1 MASVQLD
8 GQSQSGMRQWMRVL
22 RPLRWWAILVLL
34 LCAYRLQQRLRAQT
48 RLSFSVALQGHP
60 VDYEASATLDGRRIV
75 SGQQLSIG
83 SHRLSISHPKAEPW
97 STNLFIWYGPH
108 DLGEI
113 VLNRGKGTLVIEASP
128 PAALLTIRGPEFTLT
143 LTNSAGVTTSVPTDR
158 YVVEARYRY
167 GRQTQELSVFA
178 NLIAS
183 WRFLP
188 RIGTLQ
194 ATCNQ
199 EGASFQLLRTD
210 GQLLQDG
217 ELPATVRDVPEG
229 TYDLVAVHH
238 GTRREQSLT
247 VVGGMTNTVRVDF
260 LYGAAIV
267 GSEPAG
273 ATVIGE
279 NGNSL
284 GVTPLLVTDLRPGH
298 VDFTL
303 RREGYE
309 PAVVSFDAVANETNH
324 LRTTLVSSAYVRAM
338 NAAREYL
345 KEGVYKRAVEASGE
359 ALAAKPDDPD
369 AVAIQ
374 REATKQGS
382 LVRAKALAAREEY
395 GPGVQ
400 ELESALLTLPE
411 DEELKQLL
419 TDYRK
424 HEQARMERLRQEQTS
439 RARVMFD
446 AIMAQNRD
454 FTLFESHEIKSS
466 KPASEGKS
474 AIMAALRNSQPP
486 FVITDLKPSESDPFV
501 LQARQEF
508 PSGMRQC
515 LIVGGQ
521 TFPDETQILFKVLEY
536 TTGQNVTVLGVL
548 SVKSDMVY
556 TPVHPSR
563 VNQMTNALRA
573 QVDDGIR
580 IVTGLVQR
588 ALE

>member
-1 MASVQLD
+1 
-8 GQSQSGMRQWMRVL
+8 MRQWMRVL
-22 RPLRWWAILVLL
+22 RPLRWWAILLLL
-34 LCAYRLQQRLRAQT
+34 LCAYRVQQRLSAQT
-48 RLSFSVALQGHP
+48 RLTFSVALQGRSIG
-60 VDYEASATLDGRRIV
+60 DEASVTLDGRRII

-83 SHRLSISHPKAEPW
+83 SHRLLISHPKAEPW

-113 VLNRGKGTLVIEASP
+113 ALSRGKGTLAIEASP

-158 YVVEARYRY
+158 YVIEAIYRH
-167 GRQTQELSVFA
+167 GRQTQELSIFA

-199 EGASFQLLRTD
+199 EGASFQLLRAD
-210 GQLLQDG
+210 GQLVQDG

-229 TYDLVAVHH
+229 TYNLVAMHH
-238 GTRREQSLT
+238 GNRREQM
-247 VVGGMTNTVRVDF
+247 VAVGTGVTNTVSVEF

-267 GSEPAG
+267 GSEPVG

-309 PAVVSFDAVANETNH
+309 PALVSFDATANETNH
-324 LRTTLVSSAYVRAM
+324 LRTTLVNSAYVRAI

-345 KEGVYKRAVEASGE
+345 KDGVYQRAVEASGE
-359 ALAAKPDDPD
+359 ALLAKPDDPD

-382 LVRAKALAAREEY
+382 IAQAKTLAAKEY
-395 GPGVQ
+395 YDLSIKVLQ
-400 ELESALLTLPE
+400 AALMTLPE
-411 DEELKQLL
+411 DEDLKQLL
-419 TDYRK
+419 ADYRK
-424 HEQARMERLRQEQTS
+424 HEQDRTERLQQEQTS

-454 FTLFESHEIKSS
+454 FTLFESHELKSS
-466 KPASEGKS
+466 KPASEVKS
-474 AIMAALRNSQPP
+474 AIMNALRNSQPP
-486 FVITDLKPSESDPFV
+486 FVITDLKPSETDPFV

-508 PSGMRQC
+508 PSGKREC

-536 TTGQNVTVLGVL
+536 TTGQSVTVLGVL

-563 VNQMTNALRA
+563 VSQMTYALRA
-573 QVDDGIR
+573 QLDDGVR
-580 IVTGLVQR
+580 IVTGLLQR
-588 ALE
+588 AAE